1 MYHLKNAEFPDGVRI
16 LNIDKVVYDID
27 EFLGAV
33 VENELNELLY

>member
-1 MYHLKNAEFPDGVRI
+1 MYLLRGLNFQKELWT
-16 LNIDKVVYDID
+16 LNIDKVVYNID